1 MLKNKIILSLFL
13 LMALMSVNPIKS
25 VKQSTDIEFW
35 YIEPDETDDTLLSL
49 IGEFETSKGVTVTV
63 KQLTA
68 SEAKESFKAASM
80 NGTAPDIIQG
90 YASWIPEFVTNGMIT
105 SVDLAN
111 ASTEYMAKAL
121 RAVSYYEIK
130 DDIINANNI
139 LYYGYPQR
147 VDTQAFLYSHS
158 FAKEMRADIAATG
171 ETWDITAFK
180 NAITK
185 LNDQSDPANKKYGF
199 SFTDMPKSADALFY
213 GYGGQKFS
221 NYTVDKAHIEIESDI
236 SIEALQFMYE
246 MVLINRLTPSFEEQ
260 GSQNTYLHF
269 AEVGDLGST
278 FGFAAD
284 VKKYLSGS
292 QFSNAS
298 NLGIAPIPKNING
311 TGAPLEVMALMIS
324 TGSSTDEK
332 LTAIELAE
340 VLTSKEA
347 MVSNAKN
354 EYLLPASWEVFEHED
369 LAGNTIVQ
377 SYKAILQEA
386 RELPIT
392 KYWDST
398 QEGYGIEVGEM
409 LAGDQNGTIA
419 ARAIKIRWSFLL
431 PASTGVDPIPPVG
444 IEVTETKPTKTPA
457 VGLLFVIAVL
467 SITVSIYRKK
477 R

>member
-199 SFTDMPKSADALFY
+199 SFT
-213 GYGGQKFS
+213 
-221 NYTVDKAHIEIESDI
+221 
-236 SIEALQFMYE
+236 
-246 MVLINRLTPSFEEQ
+246 
-260 GSQNTYLHF
+260 
-269 AEVGDLGST
+269 
-278 FGFAAD
+278 
-284 VKKYLSGS
+284 
-292 QFSNAS
+292 
-298 NLGIAPIPKNING
+298 
-311 TGAPLEVMALMIS
+311 
-324 TGSSTDEK
+324 
-332 LTAIELAE
+332 
-340 VLTSKEA
+340 
-347 MVSNAKN
+347 
-354 EYLLPASWEVFEHED
+354 
-369 LAGNTIVQ
+369 
-377 SYKAILQEA
+377 
-386 RELPIT
+386 
-392 KYWDST
+392 
-398 QEGYGIEVGEM
+398 
-409 LAGDQNGTIA
+409 
-419 ARAIKIRWSFLL
+419 
-431 PASTGVDPIPPVG
+431 
-444 IEVTETKPTKTPA
+444 
-457 VGLLFVIAVL
+457 
-467 SITVSIYRKK
+467 
-477 R
+477 